1 MVVDFQGI
9 HVISF
14 QVQVDMKLYEIKCVN
29 VCDMLCFI
37 RMIFILRLNIM
48 QCEKVYIYIIYEDC
62 PIKSSPI
69 ISLIFPGRKCRPIVM
84 CSPSNQ
90 LK

>member
-14 QVQVDMKLYEIKCVN
+14 QVQVDMKLYEINCVN

-48 QCEKVYIYIIYEDC
+48 QCEKIYIIYEDC
-62 PIKSSPI
+62 PVKSSPI